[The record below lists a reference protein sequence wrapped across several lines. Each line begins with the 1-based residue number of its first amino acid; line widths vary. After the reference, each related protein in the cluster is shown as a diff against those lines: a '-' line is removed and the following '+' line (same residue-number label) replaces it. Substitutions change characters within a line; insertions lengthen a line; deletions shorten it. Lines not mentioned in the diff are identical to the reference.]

1 VSAVLA
7 MAGAVAG
14 TTVQPSAAPFE
25 HCSATGASWSYQDLL
40 CIYQTAMQR
49 GLRAAARARLRE
61 LGGGDPTHPWPT
73 LVLAHATLDDDAT
86 TAISLYEAAASG
98 FAGEHEAE
106 GEVIARQNLRIL
118 YQRRGAHAAA
128 AQQVELAVA
137 AAEASALPLTIAR
150 ASVLQAGHLTESGG
164 DVGAARL
171 ALLRAERHAFPD
183 GPISLRRA
191 ILFALANAQLYLGHL
206 GDAIDTLERHQAL
219 RGEDGSDA
227 SAAAVAFNLLN
238 ARVWLAEARPTSS
251 ARTALVP
258 LATAVVDEAARLSRP
273 YVEAQA
279 HRLLAELVKPED
291 PVRAAGHL
299 DRCLQLAAP
308 SGYPDVRASC
318 LWSRSWLEA
327 ARQPRLA
334 EQLSQ
339 QAIGLTARHRSSPL
353 LAHAWLSRMRLV
365 WSTAPASQAVSESM
379 QALDAVERLRAAQRS
394 DTARAGLFS
403 SWTRDYYWLAGRL
416 LANEPPLID
425 RAFEVGERLRARVLL
440 EQVEQAN
447 VADGSAPGV
456 ALPPDEAP
464 RRIADAQRRLLVP
477 SLAPAERDSLL
488 SQLRLLEVERDEFVG
503 GQRPRAEATPMPFAT
518 IAAVQRAAGHRE
530 AILWYS
536 IAPWT
541 DLYGEFGGGAWVLA
555 VTRDRASLHRLPTR
569 PELDM
574 QVAAL
579 TGLLQRRDA
588 SASTWT
594 AAARRLGDT
603 LLAEALETLPPS
615 IEQLTIVTDDVL
627 HRLPF
632 EALSTTERTR
642 WLGERFDIAVV
653 PSATLLLRLRDAES
667 PRFAN
672 PALVFADPEVRSG
685 NPAGQPGLAPLPWA
699 RREADAIAR
708 SLQLPDAAVLGGAAA
723 TEERLKA
730 ATRGSYAVL
739 HLAAHARADG
749 SFPERSAVFLAASG
763 AADDGWLQPREIAG
777 LALDG
782 ATVVLSACESA
793 AGPVISGEGPLSLA
807 RAFFAAGATS
817 VVATRWPLRDD
828 DAEFLMDR
836 LYRALARGTTV
847 GGALRRAR
855 QEAMAA
861 GLPAAA
867 WAGVALLGDGAR
879 VPISPIAEARSPW
892 AVLAALGVA
901 LLAVLWWAIRRA
913 TASFDHA

>member
-1 VSAVLA
+1 
-7 MAGAVAG
+7 MR
-14 TTVQPSAAPFE
+14 
-25 HCSATGASWSYQDLL
+25 SW
-40 CIYQTAMQR
+40 
-49 GLRAAARARLRE
+49 
-61 LGGGDPTHPWPT
+61 
-73 LVLAHATLDDDAT
+73 
-86 TAISLYEAAASG
+86 
-98 FAGEHEAE
+98 
-106 GEVIARQNLRIL
+106 
-118 YQRRGAHAAA
+118 
-128 AQQVELAVA
+128 
-137 AAEASALPLTIAR
+137 
-150 ASVLQAGHLTESGG
+150 
-164 DVGAARL
+164 
-171 ALLRAERHAFPD
+171 
-183 GPISLRRA
+183 
-191 ILFALANAQLYLGHL
+191 YLGHL
-206 GDAIDTLERHQAL
+206 DDAIDTLERHQAL
-219 RGEDGSDA
+219 RSEDGSDA

-238 ARVWLAEARPTSS
+238 ARVGLAEARPTSS

-258 LATAVVDEAARLSRP
+258 LATAVVDEAARASRP
-273 YVEAQA
+273 HVEAQA

-291 PVRAAGHL
+291 PFARRRASRLVPATRSAAGL
-299 DRCLQLAAP
+299 PGCPRARACGRGRCSKP
-308 SGYPDVRASC
+308 P
-318 LWSRSWLEA
+318 
-327 ARQPRLA
+327 RQPRLA

-339 QAIGLTARHRSSPL
+339 QAIALAARHRSSPL
-353 LAHAWLSRMRLV
+353 LAYAWLSRMRLV
-365 WSTAPASQAVSESM
+365 WSTAPSSQAVGESM

-394 DTARAGLFS
+394 DAARAGLFS
-403 SWTRDYYWLAGRL
+403 NWTRDYYWLAGRL

-440 EQVEQAN
+440 EHLARAN
-447 VADGSAPGV
+447 VADGSGPGV
-456 ALPPDEAP
+456 TFPPDEAP

-488 SQLRLLEVERDEFVG
+488 AQLRLLEVERDELVG
-503 GQRPRAEATPMPFAT
+503 GQRPRAEAAPMPFAT
-518 IAAVQRAAGHRE
+518 IAAVQRAAGQHE

-574 QVAAL
+574 QLAAL

-594 AAARRLGDT
+594 AAARRVGDT

-632 EALSTTERTR
+632 EALSTTHLTR
-642 WLGERFDIAVV
+642 SLGERFDIAVV

-672 PALVFADPEVRSG
+672 SALVFADPRGAIRQSRR
-685 NPAGQPGLAPLPWA
+685 PAGA
-699 RREADAIAR
+699 
-708 SLQLPDAAVLGGAAA
+708 GAAA
-723 TEERLKA
+723 VGPAGGGRDRPVAPTARCRRARWRRRHRGTAQSCDDGQLRHA
-730 ATRGSYAVL
+730 APCRARAGRTGRSLIGRRCFSPPAARPTTAGSN
-739 HLAAHARADG
+739 HARSPA
-749 SFPERSAVFLAASG
+749 
-763 AADDGWLQPREIAG
+763 

-836 LYRALARGTTV
+836 FYRALARGATV

-879 VPISPIAEARSPW
+879 VPISPVVEARSPW
-892 AVLAALGVA
+892 PVLGSRRRHRRRSLVGDPQDAALGRT
-901 LLAVLWWAIRRA
+901 LAASPCSGSARMSRVWRSWSVFGRRSNFESCRA
-913 TASFDHA
+913 PQLPVGNFAVQVVVH

>member
-1 VSAVLA
+1 
-7 MAGAVAG
+7 M
-14 TTVQPSAAPFE
+14 
-25 HCSATGASWSYQDLL
+25 
-40 CIYQTAMQR
+40 
-49 GLRAAARARLRE
+49 
-61 LGGGDPTHPWPT
+61 
-73 LVLAHATLDDDAT
+73 
-86 TAISLYEAAASG
+86 
-98 FAGEHEAE
+98 
-106 GEVIARQNLRIL
+106 
-118 YQRRGAHAAA
+118 
-128 AQQVELAVA
+128 
-137 AAEASALPLTIAR
+137 
-150 ASVLQAGHLTESGG
+150 
-164 DVGAARL
+164 
-171 ALLRAERHAFPD
+171 
-183 GPISLRRA
+183 
-191 ILFALANAQLYLGHL
+191 
-206 GDAIDTLERHQAL
+206 
-219 RGEDGSDA
+219 
-227 SAAAVAFNLLN
+227 
-238 ARVWLAEARPTSS
+238 
-251 ARTALVP
+251 
-258 LATAVVDEAARLSRP
+258 
-273 YVEAQA
+273 
-279 HRLLAELVKPED
+279 
-291 PVRAAGHL
+291 
-299 DRCLQLAAP
+299 
-308 SGYPDVRASC
+308 
-318 LWSRSWLEA
+318 LEA

-339 QAIGLTARHRSSPL
+339 QAIALAARHRTSPL
-353 LAHAWLSRMRLV
+353 LAYAWLSRMRLV
-365 WSTAPASQAVSESM
+365 WSTAPSSQAVGESM

-394 DTARAGLFS
+394 DAARAGLFS
-403 SWTRDYYWLAGRL
+403 NWTRDYYWLAGRL

-440 EQVEQAN
+440 EHLAQAD
-447 VADGSAPGV
+447 VADGSGPGI
-456 ALPPDEAP
+456 ALPPDQAP

-488 SQLRLLEVERDEFVG
+488 TQLRLLEVERDEFVG
-503 GQRPRAEATPMPFAT
+503 GQRPRAEAAPMPFAT

-569 PELDM
+569 PELDL

-632 EALSTTERTR
+632 EALSTTHLTR
-642 WLGERFDIAVV
+642 SVGERFEIAVV

-672 PALVFADPEVRSG
+672 SALVFADPELQSG
-685 NPAGQPGLAPLPWA
+685 NSAGQPALAPLPWA

-730 ATRGSYAVL
+730 ATTGSYAVL

-836 LYRALARGTTV
+836 FYRALARGATV

-855 QEAMAA
+855 QQAMAA

-879 VPISPIAEARSPW
+879 VPISPVAEARSPW
-892 AVLAALGVA
+892 PVLAAAGVA
-901 LLAVLWWAIRRA
+901 LVAVLWWAIRR
-913 TASFDHA
+913 TTTSFDCA